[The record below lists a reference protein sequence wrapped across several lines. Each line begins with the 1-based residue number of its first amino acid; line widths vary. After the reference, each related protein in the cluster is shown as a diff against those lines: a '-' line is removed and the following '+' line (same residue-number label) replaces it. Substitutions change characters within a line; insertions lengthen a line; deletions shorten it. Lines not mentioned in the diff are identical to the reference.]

1 MDNESTDPHMEK
13 KAKAIIFALMFANFF
28 RNLGLSIIEIGLP
41 DFVLSLAGTLIS
53 YGIIIGVFSVT
64 QAIFQFPMARASDKL
79 GRKVMIIVGTSI
91 YIIGTFL
98 CYLAQN
104 VLQLIIFRAIQG
116 AGAYSS
122 ILQAIVGD
130 YYRKKH
136 GKGMAF
142 FSFSMTLGFFG
153 GIIIGGY
160 ISNYLG
166 FRMIF
171 IISTILGI
179 FSLLMIIIF
188 VKEQPDYNSTNDLNV
203 NDEFGI
209 ERIKKI
215 ELKVLIKDRD
225 FNIIVILN
233 TLRWGIF
240 SGVYVYFIWLL
251 QIYFDLDQIEAT
263 YFLVILTII
272 FICSVIS
279 GGFLSDR
286 YGAKKILLY
295 SQILI
300 VLTGLFIFVST
311 DLLMFMIAASF
322 IGIGF
327 GMFQT
332 SGYALLSKHI
342 EENHHD
348 IKGSAFGINN
358 TLGFIFGAFG
368 PILICFLGE
377 ISTFLPFY
385 LVSLLIFIT
394 FIFSVKFIKEQ
405 YSSNTLIKNM

>member
-1 MDNESTDPHMEK
+1 MDNESKDPHIEK
-13 KAKAIIFALMFANFF
+13 KAKAVLFALMFANFF
-28 RNLGLSIIEIGLP
+28 RNLGLSIIQIGLP
-41 DFVLSLAGTLIS
+41 DFVLSLAGTLTS
-53 YGIIIGVFSVT
+53 YGIIIGVFSIT
-64 QAIFQFPMARASDKL
+64 QAIFQFPMARASDKI
-79 GRKVMIIVGTSI
+79 GRKVMIIIGTLI

-98 CYLAQN
+98 LFFAQN
-104 VLQLIIFRAIQG
+104 VLQLIIFRAVQG

-122 ILQAIVGD
+122 ILQVMVGD
-130 YYRKKH
+130 YYKKKH

-166 FRMIF
+166 FRIIF
-171 IISTILGI
+171 LISTLLGI
-179 FSLLMIIIF
+179 FSLLMIIFF
-188 VKEQPDYNSTNDLNV
+188 VKEQHNSNKTQNSDV
-203 NDEFGI
+203 NSEFVI

-215 ELKVLIKDRD
+215 ELNVLIKDKQ
-225 FNIIVILN
+225 FNVIVLLN
-233 TLRWGIF
+233 SLRWGIF

-251 QIYFDLDQIEAT
+251 QIHFDLDQIKAT
-263 YFLVILTII
+263 YLLILLTIV
-272 FICSVIS
+272 FICAVIS
-279 GGFLSDR
+279 GGLLSDR
-286 YGAKKILLY
+286 YGAKKILLF

-300 VLTGLFIFVST
+300 VLTGLFVHIST
-311 DLLMFMIAASF
+311 GLLMFTIAAIF

-342 EENHHD
+342 EKNHREL
-348 IKGSAFGINN
+348 KGSAFGFNN

-385 LVSLLIFIT
+385 LVSFVIFMTLIIS
-394 FIFSVKFIKEQ
+394 IKLIKEQ
-405 YSSNTLIKNM
+405 YGSNTSIKNM

>member
-1 MDNESTDPHMEK
+1 MDNESTDPQIEK
-13 KAKAIIFALMFANFF
+13 KAKVILFALMFANFI
-28 RNLGLSIIEIGLP
+28 RSLGLSIIEIGLP
-41 DFVLSLAGTLIS
+41 DFVISLSGTLTS
-53 YGIIIGVFSVT
+53 YGIIIGVYSIT
-64 QAIFQFPMARASDKL
+64 QAIFQFPMARASDKM
-79 GRKVMIIVGTSI
+79 GRKVMIIIGTTI

-98 CYLAQN
+98 CYLAEN
-104 VLQLIIFRAIQG
+104 VIQLIIFRAIQG

-122 ILQAIVGD
+122 ILQAIVAD
-130 YYRKKH
+130 HYRKKH

-171 IISTILGI
+171 IISTILGT

-188 VKEQPDYNSTNDLNV
+188 VKEQTDSNSTKNIDTD
-203 NDEFGI
+203 DEFVI
-209 ERIKKI
+209 ERIKKL
-215 ELKVLIKDRD
+215 ELKVLIRDRY

-251 QIYFDLDQIEAT
+251 QIHFDLDQIEAT
-263 YFLVILTII
+263 YFLMALTLI
-272 FICSVIS
+272 FICSVLS
-279 GGFLSDR
+279 GGYLSDR
-286 YGAKKILLY
+286 YGTKKILLY

-300 VLTGLFIFVST
+300 IITGLFFFIST
-311 DLLMFMIAASF
+311 DLSMFIIAATF

-332 SGYALLSKHI
+332 SGYTLLSKHI
-342 EENHHD
+342 EENHRD
-348 IKGSAFGINN
+348 LKGSAFGINN
-358 TLGFIFGAFG
+358 TLGFILGAFG
-368 PILICFLGE
+368 PILICYLGE
-377 ISTFLPFY
+377 ISIFLPFY
-385 LVSLLIFIT
+385 LVSLLILIT
-394 FIFSVKFIKEQ
+394 FLISIKFIKQ
-405 YSSNTLIKNM
+405 

>member
-1 MDNESTDPHMEK
+1 MDNESTDPQIEK
-13 KAKAIIFALMFANFF
+13 KAKVILFALMFANFI
-28 RNLGLSIIEIGLP
+28 RSLGLSIIEIGLP
-41 DFVLSLAGTLIS
+41 DFVISLSGTLTS
-53 YGIIIGVFSVT
+53 YGIIIGVYSIT
-64 QAIFQFPMARASDKL
+64 QAIFQFPMARASDKM
-79 GRKVMIIVGTSI
+79 GRKVMIIIGTTI

-98 CYLAQN
+98 CYLAEN
-104 VLQLIIFRAIQG
+104 VIQLIIFRAIQG

-122 ILQAIVGD
+122 ILQAIVAD
-130 YYRKKH
+130 HYRKKH

-171 IISTILGI
+171 IISTILGT

-188 VKEQPDYNSTNDLNV
+188 VKEQTDSNSTKNIDTD
-203 NDEFGI
+203 DEFVI
-209 ERIKKI
+209 ERIKKL
-215 ELKVLIKDRD
+215 ELKVLIRDRY

-251 QIYFDLDQIEAT
+251 QIHFDLDQIEAT
-263 YFLVILTII
+263 YFLMALTLI
-272 FICSVIS
+272 FICSVLS
-279 GGFLSDR
+279 GGYLSDR
-286 YGAKKILLY
+286 YGTKKILLY

-300 VLTGLFIFVST
+300 IITGLFFFIST
-311 DLLMFMIAASF
+311 DLSMFIIAATF

-332 SGYALLSKHI
+332 SGYTLLSKHI
-342 EENHHD
+342 EENHRD
-348 IKGSAFGINN
+348 LKGSAFGINN
-358 TLGFIFGAFG
+358 TLGFILGAFG
-368 PILICFLGE
+368 PILICYLGE
-377 ISTFLPFY
+377 ISIFLPFY
-385 LVSLLIFIT
+385 LVSLLILIT
-394 FIFSVKFIKEQ
+394 FLISIKFIKE
-405 YSSNTLIKNM
+405 

>member
-1 MDNESTDPHMEK
+1 
-13 KAKAIIFALMFANFF
+13 
-28 RNLGLSIIEIGLP
+28 
-41 DFVLSLAGTLIS
+41 
-53 YGIIIGVFSVT
+53 
-64 QAIFQFPMARASDKL
+64 
-79 GRKVMIIVGTSI
+79 
-91 YIIGTFL
+91 
-98 CYLAQN
+98 
-104 VLQLIIFRAIQG
+104 
-116 AGAYSS
+116 
-122 ILQAIVGD
+122 
-130 YYRKKH
+130 
-136 GKGMAF
+136 MAF

-188 VKEQPDYNSTNDLNV
+188 VKEQPNPNSTKNV
-203 NDEFGI
+203 DANDEFVI
-209 ERIKKI
+209 DRIKKL
-215 ELKVLIKDRD
+215 ELKVLIKDRY

-251 QIYFDLDQIEAT
+251 QIHFDLDQIEAT
-263 YFLVILTII
+263 YFLMILTII

-279 GGFLSDR
+279 SGYLSDR
-286 YGAKKILLY
+286 FGAKKILVY

-300 VLTGLFIFVST
+300 ILTGLFIFVST
-311 DLLMFMIAASF
+311 DLLMFMIAATF

-332 SGYALLSKHI
+332 SGYTLLSKHI
-342 EENHHD
+342 EENHREL
-348 IKGSAFGINN
+348 KGSAFGINN
-358 TLGFIFGAFG
+358 TLGFILGAFG
-368 PILICFLGE
+368 PITICYLGE

-385 LVSLLIFIT
+385 LVSLLILIT
-394 FIFSVKFIKEQ
+394 LIISVKFIKEQ
-405 YSSNTLIKNM
+405 YSSNTSIKNN